1 MKEYEPKEC
10 ALCGAAFMPTHW
22 KQTLCPECR
31 AITQQGRCRHLPRT
45 YEGPADFEAYE
56 KELRARNF
64 ANYTDRIVAAGYA
77 ERQKAKT
84 LEMVGRVKI

>member
-1 MKEYEPKEC
+1 MKDAKEC
-10 ALCGAAFMPTHW
+10 DYCGTEFVPTHRR
-22 KQTLCPECR
+22 QTLCPECR
-31 AITQQGRCRHLPRT
+31 AATQYGRGRNLPRR

-77 ERQKAKT
+77 ERQRANT
-84 LEMVGRVKI
+84 LRMVGKVRTEL